1 MEQLRWQNTRG
12 ESLNKILGAE
22 ITILESEN
30 RKEREIMN
38 SLELGKDKKEK
49 TTLKM
54 WKPFLYSK
62 NE

>member
-12 ESLNKILGAE
+12 ESLNRILGAE

-54 WKPFLYSK
+54 
-62 NE
+62 